1 MVHSDH
7 LMLHAGSLL
16 QADGAFL
23 ILDTCDILTTRY
35 AHKLCCRFIRV
46 YHTLSCHN
54 LLQYRAP
61 PPNRRELKRP
71 AAAGKASCMLGQ
83 CRRHSALPFSPARQ
97 VSFSA
102 L

>member
-1 MVHSDH
+1 MVPSDH
-7 LMLHAGSLL
+7 LMIHTGSLL

-61 PPNRRELKRP
+61 PPNRRERKRL
-71 AAAGKASCMLGQ
+71 AAAGKASACSDNAAGTAPYPFRPR
-83 CRRHSALPFSPARQ
+83 CR
-97 VSFSA
+97 
-102 L
+102 